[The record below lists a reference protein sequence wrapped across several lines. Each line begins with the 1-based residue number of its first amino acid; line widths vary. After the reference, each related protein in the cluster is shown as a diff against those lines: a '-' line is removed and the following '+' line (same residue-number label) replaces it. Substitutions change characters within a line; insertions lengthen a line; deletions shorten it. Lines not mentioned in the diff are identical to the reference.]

1 MGTTHGY
8 HHYFGA
14 GRQFFGE
21 QSETAR
27 RTSSACQTLRFGSG
41 MRAVARRAQAALRC
55 GSRERARGV
64 PSDGDTAGEISAG
77 GELESWDMGADAQ
90 YTRGG
95 ESTGESQGQPGR
107 LDGRD
112 RWRSSS
118 WPRARRTTWAAA
130 ITTAIVTVG
139 ALLAIPA
146 CASAAGGE
154 LSFASPFTAPTASPA
169 SADAGAIAVLTS
181 QGLSPARA
189 GEALA
194 VQNAVARTQFVSK
207 VEGATARAFAGAWFE
222 NAAAQL
228 HIGAASPSTRRSD
241 EELVAREG
249 LTGEVTVTPVRST
262 MAVLVAVQER
272 WNDRL
277 AKLMAR
283 GEAMTGLDLPR
294 NAVSVTVSSAVPASE
309 RATIKREA
317 ANPSVTVLASVAPP
331 DEVRIAPKAVTCEK
345 KFKTK
350 KAYCEKTITSGVGI
364 VIKVK
369 NKGKGKSHKT
379 MTLDGFAEAAL
390 STVEINDKV
399 EGPGI
404 EAGTTVTA
412 KPTKTSVTISKAAT
426 KEEEAEFTFSRE
438 PRCTAGPMLIKGYET
453 YLLTAGHCFNEVNNA
468 NAKAVTTE
476 VTSEYPAG
484 GGQKEIGKEVTQYEE
499 AERDFAEV
507 RINPPPSTFTEALPL
522 PVDALMAEWE
532 KSPETPHSVDGV
544 RAKAAEVTMPGQMVC
559 HEGTTSGE
567 RCGEVKAIN
576 VAGGPLPTKHLVEQ
590 TSCSLGGDSGGP
602 YFFRTETGEVLM
614 MGIEK
619 GGPGDCLN
627 AEKVKPE
634 AEECVQPCKN
644 YFSPLLDVAGGAGD
658 GILSTF
664 KGQKLLT
671 TANEARKV
679 RIRGPKGG
687 VLVKSK
693 FTITSGAGTFEAK
706 GGAQVACTAD
716 SGTGEDLGA
725 GSGSAKVA
733 FTGCAGFGGKCHTVG
748 AAEGEIALSADWV
761 LEFTNGVKDE
771 VGLLLELTEATIE
784 CGKNCEGK
792 VVEKLKLRGTGIGLA
807 TPIDEEVI
815 PASKFTITFAQVKG
829 AQSLTEYEEEKG
841 GKVKAILEMEGS
853 GEKVFA
859 FEQAG
864 LANTEQLLFEEAAE
878 FEG

>member
-1 MGTTHGY
+1 
-8 HHYFGA
+8 
-14 GRQFFGE
+14 
-21 QSETAR
+21 
-27 RTSSACQTLRFGSG
+27 
-41 MRAVARRAQAALRC
+41 
-55 GSRERARGV
+55 
-64 PSDGDTAGEISAG
+64 
-77 GELESWDMGADAQ
+77 MGADGQ
-90 YTRGG
+90 HTRSEESSCESRG
-95 ESTGESQGQPGR
+95 EPAR
-107 LDGRD
+107 LDKRD
-112 RWRSSS
+112 RRRLSSG
-118 WPRARRTTWAAA
+118 PRARRTTRAVS
-130 ITTAIVTVG
+130 ITTVIIAVG

-146 CASAAGGE
+146 YASAAGGE
-154 LSFASPFTAPTASPA
+154 FSFASPFGPSMASSA
-169 SADAGAIAVLTS
+169 SAEAPSAGAIAVLTS
-181 QGLSPARA
+181 QGLSPERA

-194 VQNAVARTQFVSK
+194 VQNAVARTQLVSK
-207 VEGATARAFAGAWFE
+207 VERATGRAYAGAWFE
-222 NAAAQL
+222 NATAQL
-228 HIGAASPSTRRSD
+228 HIGAASTSTRRTD

-249 LTGEVTVTPVRST
+249 LTGEVTVTSVRST
-262 MAVLVAVQER
+262 MAALVAVQER

-309 RATIKREA
+309 RAGIKREA
-317 ANPSVTVLASVAPP
+317 ASSSVTVLASVAAP

-345 KFKTK
+345 KFTTK

-364 VIKVK
+364 VIKIK
-369 NKGKGKSHKT
+369 NKGKGKSHKNT
-379 MTLDGFAEAAL
+379 TLDGFAEATL
-390 STVEINDKV
+390 STVEVNDKV

-412 KPTKTSVTISKAAT
+412 KPTKTSITISKAAT
-426 KEEEAEFTFSRE
+426 KAEEAEFTFARE

-468 NAKAVTTE
+468 KAKAVTTE

-484 GGQKEIGKEVTQYEE
+484 GGKKEIGKEVTQYEE

-532 KSPETPHSVDGV
+532 KSPETPHSVGGV

-559 HEGTTSGE
+559 HEGSTSGE
-567 RCGEVKAIN
+567 RCGEVKAVN

-619 GGPGDCLN
+619 GGPGDCLS

-634 AEECVQPCKN
+634 AEECMQPCKN
-644 YFSPLLDVAGGAGD
+644 YFSPLLDVEGGAGD

-679 RIRGPKGG
+679 RLRGPKGG

-706 GGAQVACTAD
+706 GGAQVTCTAD
-716 SGTGEDLGA
+716 SGTGEDFGA
-725 GSGSAKVA
+725 GSGSAKVT
-733 FTGCAGFGGKCHTVG
+733 FTGCTGFGGKCHTAG

-792 VVEKLKLRGTGIGLA
+792 AVEKLKLRGTGIGLA

-815 PASKFTITFAQVKG
+815 PANKFTITFTQVKG
-829 AQSLTEYEEEKG
+829 VQSPTEYEEEKG